1 MARSLAKVTWYAIAA
16 LVTTTAVIGAMTSHP
31 VVLAFGVIG
40 LATGVVAVIW
50 NRLALQELSYERV
63 LPQQIV
69 FRGEEIPMT
78 VALSNNKPVPLAW
91 LRLED
96 DIPEALQIVAGD
108 EPRNVKPN
116 VQTLHHSTSMKWYE
130 KLRWRY
136 QLLCTQRGLY
146 HIGPAYIE
154 SGDPFGVLH
163 SRRSQPR
170 QDTILVYP
178 QVFTLDELGVP
189 SSRPFGDVLGGARI
203 YQDPTRPSGIRDYE
217 RGDPLKTV
225 DWKATA
231 RVQRLQV
238 RTYEP
243 SITTTVVLVVAVDTR
258 EPYWDRY
265 ERQDLERVLTVA
277 ASMASYA
284 VGREYATGLFTNDMP
299 VQIRN
304 PLTVPPARGREQLRL
319 VLGALAT
326 VRLYA
331 IQPMAITL
339 AEHSHHFPMGATVV
353 VVTAFMPA
361 IFVSA
366 LSELRGRGHK
376 VTVLHVGAEAC
387 PDLGES
393 IMVHELRDHLV
404 EMEEAGELLAS

>member
-1 MARSLAKVTWYAIAA
+1 MARSLAKGVWYVIAA
-16 LVTTTAVIGAMTSHP
+16 LVTATAVVGALTSHP

-40 LATGVVAVIW
+40 LATGVVAVLW

-63 LPQQIV
+63 LPQQLV
-69 FRGEEIPMT
+69 FRGDEIPMT
-78 VALSNNKPVPLAW
+78 VALSNKKPIPLAW
-91 LRLED
+91 VRLQD
-96 DIPEALQIVAGD
+96 DIPKALQIVAGD
-108 EPRNVKPN
+108 EPRNVKPD
-116 VQTLHHSTSMKWYE
+116 VQTLQHSTSMKWYE
-130 KLRWRY
+130 RLRWRY
-136 QLLCTQRGLY
+136 RLRCTQRGLY
-146 HIGPAYIE
+146 RIGPAYIE
-154 SGDPFGVLH
+154 SGDPFGFLH
-163 SRRSQPR
+163 SRQSQPH
-170 QDTILVYP
+170 QDSILVYP

-203 YQDPTRPSGIRDYE
+203 FQDPTRLAGIRDYE

-231 RVQRLQV
+231 KVQRLQV

-265 ERQDLERVLTVA
+265 DRQDLERVITVA

-284 VGREYATGLFTNDMP
+284 VEREYATGLFTNDMP
-299 VQIRN
+299 VQFRN

-326 VRLYA
+326 VRPYA
-331 IQPMAITL
+331 VQPMAATL
-339 AEHSHHFPMGATVV
+339 AEHSQRFPMGATVV

-361 IFVSA
+361 RFVSA
-366 LSELRGRGHK
+366 LSDLRDRGHK
-376 VTVLHVGAEAC
+376 VTVLHVGKEAC
-387 PDLGES
+387 PNLGDD
-393 IMVHELRDHLV
+393 IRVYELRDHLM